1 MNNQS
6 NDTLTY
12 TKVGDYYIPDLAMDD
27 QPDKEI
33 GIYSRMRERYLEEC
47 HPGRYSYML
56 LHGKLV
62 PHLLEIDMAAQ
73 HYLDTM
79 IPRMAVAAG
88 VTEELKTHNQME
100 WVGRM
105 NNIRNR
111 AEEIILHE
119 LVYA

>member
-6 NDTLTY
+6 NDILTY

-33 GIYSRMRERYLEEC
+33 GIYGRMRERYLEER

-79 IPRMAVAAG
+79 IPRMAAAAG
-88 VTEELKTHNQME
+88 VTEELKARDQMT
-100 WVGRM
+100 WVGKM
-105 NNIRNR
+105 NAIR
-111 AEEIILHE
+111 AQVEEIIRVDLI
-119 LVYA
+119 YC

>member
-1 MNNQS
+1 MNNQN

-12 TKVGDYYIPDLAMDD
+12 IKVGDYYIPDLVLDD
-27 QPDKEI
+27 QPGKEI
-33 GIYSRMRERYLEEC
+33 GIYGRMRERYLEER

-79 IPRMAVAAG
+79 IPRMAAAAG
-88 VTEELKTHNQME
+88 VTEELKARDQMA
-100 WVGRM
+100 WVGLV
-105 NNIRNR
+105 NNCR
-111 AEEIILHE
+111 ARADEIILAD
-119 LVYA
+119 LVYV

>member
-1 MNNQS
+1 MNTQS

-33 GIYSRMRERYLEEC
+33 GIYGRMRERYLEER

-56 LHGKLV
+56 LHGKLF

-79 IPRMAVAAG
+79 IPRMAAAAG
-88 VTEELKTHNQME
+88 VTEELKASDQMA

-105 NNIRNR
+105 NAIRAQVEAMIR
-111 AEEIILHE
+111 ADLI
-119 LVYA
+119 YC

>member
-6 NDTLTY
+6 NDILTY

-27 QPDKEI
+27 QPGKEI
-33 GIYSRMRERYLEEC
+33 GIYGRMRERYLEER

-79 IPRMAVAAG
+79 IPRMAAAAG
-88 VTEELKTHNQME
+88 VTEELKARDQMT
-100 WVGRM
+100 WVGKM
-105 NNIRNR
+105 NAIR
-111 AEEIILHE
+111 AQVEEIIRVDLI
-119 LVYA
+119 YC

>member
-12 TKVGDYYIPDLAMDD
+12 TEVGDYYIPDLAMDD

-33 GIYSRMRERYLEEC
+33 GIYGRMRERYLEER

-79 IPRMAVAAG
+79 IPRMAADAG
-88 VTEELKTHNQME
+88 VTEKLKASDQMA

-105 NNIRNR
+105 NAIH
-111 AEEIILHE
+111 AQVEEIIRKDLI
-119 LVYA
+119 YC

>member
-1 MNNQS
+1 MNSQN
-6 NDTLTY
+6 NNTLTY

-33 GIYSRMRERYLEEC
+33 GIYGRMRERYLEDR

-62 PHLLEIDMAAQ
+62 PHLLETDMAVQ

-79 IPRMAVAAG
+79 IPRMAAAA
-88 VTEELKTHNQME
+88 V
-100 WVGRM
+100 
-105 NNIRNR
+105 
-111 AEEIILHE
+111 
-119 LVYA
+119 

>member
-33 GIYSRMRERYLEEC
+33 GIYGRMREQYLKER

-56 LHGKLV
+56 LSGKLYS
-62 PHLLEIDMAAQ
+62 HLLAVNEAAQ
-73 HYLDTM
+73 GYLDTM
-79 IPRMAVAAG
+79 IPRMAAAAG
-88 VTEELKTHNQME
+88 ATEELKAHNQME
-100 WVGRM
+100 WLGRM
-105 NNIRNR
+105 NAIH
-111 AEEIILHE
+111 AQVEEIIRKDLI
-119 LVYA
+119 YC

>member
-12 TKVGDYYIPDLAMDD
+12 TEVGDYYIPDLAMDD

-33 GIYSRMRERYLEEC
+33 GIYGRMRERYLKEH

-56 LHGKLV
+56 LYGTLY
-62 PHLLEIDMAAQ
+62 PHLLEIDEAAQ
-73 HYLDTM
+73 RYLDTM
-79 IPRMAVAAG
+79 IPRMAATAG
-88 VTEELKTHNQME
+88 VTEELKASDQMA

-105 NNIRNR
+105 NAIHSQV
-111 AEEIILHE
+111 EEIIRKDLI
-119 LVYA
+119 YC

>member
-6 NDTLTY
+6 NDILTY

-33 GIYSRMRERYLEEC
+33 GIYGRMRERYLKEH

-56 LHGKLV
+56 LYGTLY
-62 PHLLEIDMAAQ
+62 PHLLEIGKAAQ
-73 HYLDTM
+73 RYLDTM
-79 IPRMAVAAG
+79 IPLMAATAG
-88 VTEELKTHNQME
+88 VTEELKASDQMA

-105 NNIRNR
+105 NAIH
-111 AEEIILHE
+111 AQVEEIIRKDLI
-119 LVYA
+119 YC

>member
-1 MNNQS
+1 MNNQN

-12 TKVGDYYIPDLAMDD
+12 IKVGDYYIPDLVLDD
-27 QPDKEI
+27 QPGKEI
-33 GIYSRMRERYLEEC
+33 GIYGRMRERYLEER

-79 IPRMAVAAG
+79 IPRMAAAAG
-88 VTEELKTHNQME
+88 VTEELKASDQMA

-105 NNIRNR
+105 TAIH
-111 AEEIILHE
+111 AQVEEIIRKE
-119 LVYA
+119 FIYC

>member
-12 TKVGDYYIPDLAMDD
+12 IKAGDYYIPDLAMDD

-33 GIYSRMRERYLEEC
+33 GIYGRMRERYLEDR

-73 HYLDTM
+73 RYLDIM
-79 IPRMAVAAG
+79 IPRMTAAAG
-88 VTEELKTHNQME
+88 VTEKLKASDQMA

-105 NNIRNR
+105 NAIHAQVDEMIRTDL
-111 AEEIILHE
+111 I
-119 LVYA
+119 YC